1 MLQAELI
8 RFSTPMKTVYIFPA
22 LLGSTL
28 LLGAV
33 CTTPLPQTNSAT
45 TNTSNTTLS
54 VIPNRTFVSRNLN
67 YTLSYPNSWYTW
79 SGSDVY
85 PEFDSKET
93 DIDYLSTEDRV
104 TGTDI
109 TGEGVS
115 LAITYTTKIDQA
127 TGQAISFEQVV
138 AEEMV
143 PSVATK
149 KETLTVG
156 GLPAV
161 KQFESDPRDPINEFG
176 FFVTY
181 YIDAPKGVYTFTA
194 VATSEAEYERQAAT
208 IQSVVSSFT
217 LQE

>member
-1 MLQAELI
+1 MHTAYVI
-8 RFSTPMKTVYIFPA
+8 PA
-22 LLGSTL
+22 AACSLV

-45 TNTSNTTLS
+45 TGTSNTNLS
-54 VIPNRTFVSRNLN
+54 VIPNRTFVSRNLK

-109 TGEGVS
+109 TGEGIS

-149 KETLTVG
+149 KETLTIG

-161 KQFESDPRDPINEFG
+161 KQFEADPRDPENEFG
-176 FFVTY
+176 YVVSY
-181 YIDAPKGVYTFTA
+181 YVDAPKGVYTFTA